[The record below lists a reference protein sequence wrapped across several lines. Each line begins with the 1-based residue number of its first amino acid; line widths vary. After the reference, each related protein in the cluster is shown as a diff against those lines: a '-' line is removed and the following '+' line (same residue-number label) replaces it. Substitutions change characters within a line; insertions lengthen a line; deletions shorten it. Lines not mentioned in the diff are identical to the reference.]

1 MQNARQ
7 AIAKAEHRI
16 HQRHQRLYLQSQCW
30 EKTLPKKFK
39 PQSTNHKPPAIPT
52 RTSSSSDRPQN
63 RPTLAFLCLVSSQK
77 EHRQFF
83 CHWTTRAWQ
92 VPSWFH
98 LWLSS
103 HKWPFI
109 NTLSTNPGV
118 KVVPSAQVHVDGWPP
133 EPQRFL
139 DNDGTMSGC
148 GKSMKTFMIDL
159 HWLLERK

>member
-1 MQNARQ
+1 MLSSLIFHPTKQMQKARQ

-16 HQRHQRLYLQSQCW
+16 IHQRLW
-30 EKTLPKKFK
+30 T
-39 PQSTNHKPPAIPT
+39 PAIPT

-63 RPTLAFLCLVSSQK
+63 RAALAFLCLVSSQK
-77 EHRQFF
+77 EHCQFF